1 MLMDCKK
8 QHSKDSFLILL
19 IHTFLTVTVN
29 SQLAFYTSR
38 QTDSNAYVDWA
49 VKLLYMK

>member
-8 QHSKDSFLILL
+8 QHNRDSFL
-19 IHTFLTVTVN
+19 IHTFLPITVN